1 METLSRAD
9 MQSFLWPVF
18 FQRRKLWQCS
28 EKHVF
33 AGVWEQFGISR
44 STGSILCRY
53 EQGVLPSP
61 DVASVYTEPRT
72 YLTHILQIPYLYLA
86 HVSCLTHTLFTFYTA
101 HIDLHIAHIL
111 HIPSTST
118 FQIVRKPSTNVAHI
132 NGLRTFKRLTHG
144 PYISLAHIFDI
155 WKDFNVPSHCT
166 HTFDI
171 LHTPYKTPSH
181 IPYTSVSIF

>member
-1 METLSRAD
+1 MIGWKLSLAQICKVSYDRC
-9 MQSFLWPVF
+9 F
-18 FQRRKLWQCS
+18 FKEGSSDSVQKNMFSR
-28 EKHVF
+28 EF
-33 AGVWEQFGISR
+33 FGTIYGISR

-86 HVSCLTHTLFTFYTA
+86 HVSCLTHTLFTFHTA

-118 FQIVRKPSTNVAHI
+118 FQIVRKPSTHVAHI

-144 PYISLAHIFDI
+144 SYISLAHIFD
-155 WKDFNVPSHCT
+155 T
-166 HTFDI
+166 
-171 LHTPYKTPSH
+171 
-181 IPYTSVSIF
+181 